1 MPRPKTHEELTVLIN
16 RIVEL
21 VKEQV
26 RITTNDVVKM
36 FDLKRF
42 SH

>member
-1 MPRPKTHEELTVLIN
+1 MPRPKTHEELTVIIN

>member
-1 MPRPKTHEELTVLIN
+1 MPRPKTHEELTVIIF

-21 VKEQV
+21 VIEQEC
-26 RITTNDVVKM
+26 ITTNVVVMM
-36 FDLKRF
+36 FDLERF